1 MKVASLGD
9 LKAVNMFKTVA
20 AIAMSCVTN
29 CGAIPSAAV
38 ADTITT
44 SVQARDS
51 VRATIMTTGVLTGP
65 DGTGFGANLLEG
77 DTEHKYIY
85 QIFIA
90 TTNARVPSGLI
101 YYKDVVA
108 FALDQSGESVP
119 LVPWH
124 PEERISLASG
134 NSVGFTPVGTYV
146 ANTRIQFIPEKI
158 KVTWAGNTQTLS
170 LKTVK

>member
-1 MKVASLGD
+1 
-9 LKAVNMFKTVA
+9 MFKA
-20 AIAMSCVTN
+20 AFAIALFGAAYCV
-29 CGAIPSAAV
+29 AIPSAAV

-44 SVQARDS
+44 SFQTRDS
-51 VRATIMTTGVLTGP
+51 VRATVMTTGVLTGP

-77 DTEHKYIY
+77 DSEHKYIY

-124 PEERISLASG
+124 PKERIFLASG
-134 NSVGFTPVGTYV
+134 NSVGFTAVGTYV

-158 KVTWAGNTQTLS
+158 KVTWAGNTQTVS
-170 LKTVK
+170 FKAVK